1 MALQLSIFDILNE
14 PKPLHLVTPAI
25 KKGYGIPYKGSK
37 RGIALQLFNK
47 MLEYKPNAKY
57 FYDLFGGGG
66 AMSAVALQAGLK
78 VYYNEL
84 NTQIC
89 ELIKFLRD
97 TDKIPDEWYK
107 WVDRDTFNR
116 YKNEPTAYS
125 GFISCC
131 YSFGNNGRNYLFSKD
146 IENIK
151 HFAHQVVVF
160 KDKTALKELNKILN
174 ANIVISDIEDLHTR
188 RINFYKQVREQ
199 KGLRADLQQLERL
212 EQLERLQQL
221 QQLQQLERL
230 ERLEVSN
237 SSYNDVLITTPVK
250 ETIIYLDPPYR
261 NTDGYNVGDFDSN
274 KLDEWFK
281 NTPYTCFMS
290 EYNAPHKSIYEIEK
304 RCTLS
309 VSNNSLK
316 KSEKLYYNGK

>member
-14 PKPLHLVTPAI
+14 PKPLHIVTSSI

-66 AMSAVALQAGLK
+66 AMSAIALQAGLK
-78 VYYNEL
+78 VHYNEL

-97 TDKIPDEWYK
+97 TDKIPAKWYK

-116 YKNEPTAYS
+116 YKNEPTAYG
-125 GFISCC
+125 GFVSSC
-131 YSFGNNGRNYLFSKD
+131 YSFGNNGRNYLFSKE
-146 IENIK
+146 IENTK
-151 HFAHQVVVF
+151 YLAHQIVVF
-160 KDKTALKELNKILN
+160 KDKTALKKLNKILN

-188 RINFYKQVREQ
+188 RIDFYRQVREQ
-199 KGLRADLQQLERL
+199 KGQRADLQQLEQL
-212 EQLERLQQL
+212 QQLERLQK
-221 QQLQQLERL
+221 LERL

-237 SSYNDVLITTPVK
+237 SSYNDVLITTPIE
-250 ETIIYLDPPYR
+250 ETIVYLDPPYR
-261 NTDGYNVGDFDSN
+261 NTDGYNVGDFDFN

-309 VSNNSLK
+309 VGNVTANRD
-316 KSEKLYYNGK
+316 EKLYYNGK